1 MKHKYITQ
9 NSTVETKGAMTTTN
23 EPIDFEFG
31 LRQLNGNE
39 ALLHRLLRK
48 FADEYRDI
56 GTRLPAL
63 LSAQDIAG
71 AEILV
76 HTLKGVSGNL
86 GCNAVFEASRSINQQ
101 LKASDVN
108 NNDIADLLQQVNQT
122 IALIDALPSGDDA
135 TNSTS
140 EEKPESKIALQAL
153 TVALNNHEFI
163 SNDKLNSWLDAMAAS
178 PMQRQQIT
186 NAIDELD
193 YDAAKALLSE
203 LA

>member
-1 MKHKYITQ
+1 MRVVIHAVKRK
-9 NSTVETKGAMTTTN
+9 NSTLA
-23 EPIDFEFG
+23 
-31 LRQLNGNE
+31 
-39 ALLHRLLRK
+39 
-48 FADEYRDI
+48 
-56 GTRLPAL
+56 
-63 LSAQDIAG
+63 
-71 AEILV
+71 
-76 HTLKGVSGNL
+76 
-86 GCNAVFEASRSINQQ
+86 
-101 LKASDVN
+101 N

>member
-1 MKHKYITQ
+1 
-9 NSTVETKGAMTTTN
+9 MTTTN

-163 SNDKLNSWLDAMAAS
+163 SIDKLNSWLDAIAAS